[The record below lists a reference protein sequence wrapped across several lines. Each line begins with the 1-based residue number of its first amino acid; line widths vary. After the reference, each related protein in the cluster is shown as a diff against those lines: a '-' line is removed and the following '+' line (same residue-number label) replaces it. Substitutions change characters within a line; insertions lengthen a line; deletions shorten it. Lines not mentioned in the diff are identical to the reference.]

1 MMVGIGLLALV
12 FGCTNST
19 DPTTSAPAENGGQ
32 VVSTQTPSTSP
43 VTTGGIEHA
52 NETNFNQLV
61 LNSDVPVLVDF
72 YADWCAPCKMIAP
85 VLEQLA
91 RETTGAKIV
100 KVNVDDNP
108 QLATQ
113 YNVES
118 IPYLLLFKDG
128 QVVDQEV
135 GVVDKSRLQQML
147 MK

>member
-1 MMVGIGLLALV
+1 
-12 FGCTNST
+12 
-19 DPTTSAPAENGGQ
+19 
-32 VVSTQTPSTSP
+32 
-43 VTTGGIEHA
+43 
-52 NETNFNQLV
+52 
-61 LNSDVPVLVDF
+61 
-72 YADWCAPCKMIAP
+72 MIAP